1 MTMKP
6 LSALALCALLVAGA
20 CSKQPATE
28 TASES
33 SAQTSVASADTN
45 LTAEQLG
52 ELGAQIQKNP
62 GDAQKLL
69 SEKGLSEESFAQ
81 AVRKVSED
89 PAASQ
94 RYAAAYK
101 RASA

>member
-1 MTMKP
+1 MTMKT
-6 LSALALCALLVAGA
+6 LSALSLCALLVTGA
-20 CSKQPATE
+20 CSKQATE
-28 TASES
+28 TS
-33 SAQTSVASADTN
+33 SDAGSPGAVASANNTE

-52 ELGAQIQKNP
+52 ELGAEIRKNP
-62 GDAQKLL
+62 DNAQRLL